1 MTLSLNIALP
11 SDFRLP
17 DFIEFHSRD
26 VSGIAER
33 TSANSLEKG
42 ILWSGLPARIRLNF
56 ENHIVIAELSL
67 DGAMPAQSESKFESL
82 VFNMLGLNQSTSRF
96 EANFEFHPHIG
107 KLIAEQHGLR
117 VPQSVSLFEALTWAI
132 TGQQISLSAAISIR
146 RKLIQHVGIIHSSGI
161 ACYPD
166 ATQIALISEDDFR
179 FLGFSKSKA
188 TTLVNISRMVTVG
201 TLSLDEWNANKPIEE
216 ITQTLLNIK
225 GIGRW
230 TVNYTL
236 LRGLGWLDGSLHGDA
251 AVRNKLSLLL
261 NSHNEIS
268 EKETSIWLEQFS
280 PWRALVAAHLWAMKK
295 PIL

>member
-11 SDFRLP
+11 NDFRFQ
-17 DFIEFHSRD
+17 DFLEFHCRD
-26 VSGIAER
+26 VSGISER
-33 TSANSLEKG
+33 KTANSLEKG
-42 ILWSGLPARIRLNF
+42 ILWSDLPARIRFNF
-56 ENHIVIAELSL
+56 ENDTVIAELSL

-96 EANFEFHPHIG
+96 EATFESHPHIG

-117 VPQSVSLFEALTWAI
+117 VPQSASLFEALTWAI

-146 RKLIQHVGIIHSSGI
+146 RKLIQHVGITHSSGI

-166 ATQIALISEDDFR
+166 ARQLALIAEDDFR
-179 FLGFSKSKA
+179 HLGFSKSKA
-188 TTLVNISRMVTVG
+188 ATLINISNMVTEG
-201 TLSLDEWNANKPIEE
+201 TLPLDKWSADKPIEE

-225 GIGRW
+225 GIGQW

-251 AVRNKLSLLL
+251 AVRNKLSSLLDSK
-261 NSHNEIS
+261 NGIS
-268 EKETSIWLEQFS
+268 EKETSTWLQQFS
-280 PWRALVAAHLWAMKK
+280 PWRALVAAHLWAMEK

>member
-1 MTLSLNIALP
+1 MTLSLNIPLP
-11 SDFRLP
+11 NDFRLQ
-17 DFIEFHSRD
+17 DFLEFHSRD
-26 VSGIAER
+26 ALGISER
-33 TSANSLEKG
+33 TTNSSLEKG
-42 ILWSGLPARIRLNF
+42 ILWSGLPARIRISF
-56 ENHIVIAELSL
+56 KHDTVMAELSL

-82 VFNMLGLNQSTSRF
+82 VLNMLGLNQPTNRF
-96 EANFEFHPHIG
+96 QDTFKSHPHIG

-117 VPQSVSLFEALTWAI
+117 VPQAASLFEALTWAI

-146 RKLIQHVGIIHSSGI
+146 RKLIQHIGITHSSGI

-166 ATQIALISEDDFR
+166 AAQVTMISEDDFR
-179 FLGFSKSKA
+179 LLGFSKSKA
-188 TTLVNISRMVTVG
+188 ATLITISKMVAES
-201 TLSLDEWNANKPIEE
+201 TLPLDKWSAVKPIEE

-236 LRGLGWLDGSLHGDA
+236 LRGLGWLDGSLHGDV

-261 NSHNEIS
+261 GSKGEIS

-280 PWRALVAAHLWAMKK
+280 PWRALVAAHLWAMTK